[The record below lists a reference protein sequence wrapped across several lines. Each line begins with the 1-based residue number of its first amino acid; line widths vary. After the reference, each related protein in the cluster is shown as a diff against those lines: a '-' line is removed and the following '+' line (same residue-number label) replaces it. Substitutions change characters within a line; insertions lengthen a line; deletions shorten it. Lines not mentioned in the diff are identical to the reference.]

1 MTLSMKKCMSTGE
14 GKNNCVDPE
23 GWDAVHLW
31 LTGTVFCVFIAR
43 QGTVLRPYL
52 IKSFM
57 TSPAIIR
64 PATDGT
70 NEMLAGI

>member
-1 MTLSMKKCMSTGE
+1 MTLSMKKCMSTS
-14 GKNNCVDPE
+14 K
-23 GWDAVHLW
+23 
-31 LTGTVFCVFIAR
+31 TGTTVWTRGRGCGSLGPACQEQFWVFIAR
-43 QGTVLRPYL
+43 QGMVLGLYL

-70 NEMLAGI
+70 NEMLPGI